1 MEIAKA
7 LSLEA
12 RFLVMDEPTSSL
24 TTGETETLHAVVKDL
39 RGKGVGIVY
48 VSHRMEQVKSVAD
61 RVVVFRDGQNAGY
74 LAKGEITTE
83 AMVKL
88 MVGRDVESNASQHSV
103 HTEPRLEVSK
113 LRTSRY
119 PAHEVS
125 FMIGKGEILGMAG
138 LVGAGRTEV
147 AQAICGVTKRVAGTV
162 AIDGEPVRAASARES
177 IRQGIFLAPE
187 DRRHEGLITEMRI
200 RENVTL
206 PSLPS
211 FASFGLIQKSK
222 ERAVANDMGQRMR
235 IKAPSTESLVRD
247 LSGGNQQKVVLAKW
261 LSLKPKCL
269 VLDEP
274 TRGIDV
280 GARAEIYGL
289 IRGLAEQ
296 GVSILVISSDMEEVI
311 NISDRVMV
319 LHEGRVSGTLEGEA
333 VSEENIM
340 RLAVASA

>member
-1 MEIAKA
+1 
-7 LSLEA
+7 
-12 RFLVMDEPTSSL
+12 
-24 TTGETETLHAVVKDL
+24 
-39 RGKGVGIVY
+39 
-48 VSHRMEQVKSVAD
+48 MEQIKSVAD

-74 LAKGEITTE
+74 LAQEEITTE

-88 MVGRDVESNASQHSV
+88 MVGRDVETSASQRSV
-103 HTEPRLEVSK
+103 HSEPRLEVTN
-113 LRTSRY
+113 LRTTRY

-125 FMIGKGEILGMAG
+125 FKIGKGEILGMAG

-147 AQAICGVTKRVAGTV
+147 AQAICGVNKRVAGTI
-162 AIDGEPVRAASARES
+162 AIDGQPVRGASPREC

-187 DRRHEGLITEMRI
+187 DRRHEGLVTEMRI
-200 RENVTL
+200 RENITL

-211 FASFGLIQKSK
+211 FATLGLIQKSR
-222 ERAVANDMGQRMR
+222 EREVANNMSHRMR

-296 GVSILVISSDMEEVI
+296 GVSILVVSSDMEEVI
-311 NISDRVMV
+311 NISHRVIV
-319 LHEGRVSGTLEGEA
+319 LHEGRVSGALQGEA